1 MVGGPTFVLT
11 RRPMPDAG
19 PGPITRTMTHD
30 CRIAIVDDHRLFGE
44 ALSACL
50 RTVPDFD
57 VVGTG
62 CCGGDALAIAAEREP
77 DILLLDFSMPGG
89 GGPLLEALRDRHPE
103 IAVIILSASDEPD
116 QLDTALTSG
125 VRACVL
131 KGASACELAAVIR
144 AVHKGHRY
152 TRLVP
157 CPHDVV
163 SSFVTECSAPACA
176 AE

>member
-1 MVGGPTFVLT
+1 MPGRRGGPYNV
-11 RRPMPDAG
+11 
-19 PGPITRTMTHD
+19 TMTHD
-30 CRIAIVDDHRLFGE
+30 CRIAVVDDHRLFGE

-50 RTVPDFD
+50 RNVPGFD

-62 CCGGDALAIAAEREP
+62 RCGGDALAIAAERAP

-89 GGPLLEALRDRHPE
+89 GEPLLEALRDRHPD
-103 IAVIILSASDEPD
+103 IAVVVLSASDEPE
-116 QLDTALTSG
+116 QLDTALKSG

-144 AVHKGHRY
+144 SVRKGNRY
-152 TRLVP
+152 TELVP
-157 CPHDVV
+157 CPRD
-163 SSFVTECSAPACA
+163 TACELLAECSAPACA